1 MHKLDLFSVLKFIAF
16 LRDLPSTS
24 LQKVFPIPSPPNK
37 MSEINQKTET
47 LKHG

>member
-1 MHKLDLFSVLKFIAF
+1 MHKLDLYSVLKFIAF
-16 LRDLPSTS
+16 LWDLPSTS
-24 LQKVFPIPSPPNK
+24 LQVFPIPSPPNK